1 MKKISVIFF
10 LVLAFAGMATAQ
22 QEAVSLQD
30 YHQTRLSIQKNGM
43 LTLAGWAAGNM
54 IISGWAMQS
63 AQGSNYRFH
72 QMNVF
77 WNVVNMGIAAGG
89 YFGLPES
96 SEIPPLTKTVT
107 EYQNF
112 NKILLLNA
120 GLDVAYI
127 MTGLYMKERAK
138 NVEKRKAILKGYG
151 NSIILQGGFL
161 FLFDV
166 ALYYF
171 SQNRLNEIFQ
181 SDNWRLIATPG
192 GLGFSL
198 SF

>member
-1 MKKISVIFF
+1 MKKIFVLFF
-10 LVLAFAGMATAQ
+10 LVLILAGMAAAQ
-22 QEAVSLQD
+22 QEAASLQD

-54 IISGWAMQS
+54 ILSGWAMQS

-96 SEIPPLTKTVT
+96 SEIVPLTQTVT
-107 EYQNF
+107 EYQSF

-138 NVEKRKAILKGYG
+138 NEDKRKAMLKGFG
-151 NSIILQGGFL
+151 NSIMLQGGFL

-166 ALYYF
+166 ALYF
-171 SQNRLNEIFQ
+171 INQGELNGILNSEQ
-181 SDNWRLIATPG
+181 WQLIASPS
-192 GLGFSL
+192 GLGLTISL
-198 SF
+198 

>member
-1 MKKISVIFF
+1 MKKISVLFF

-77 WNVVNMGIAAGG
+77 WNVVNIGIAAGG

-96 SEIPPLTKTVT
+96 SEIPPLTQTVT
-107 EYQNF
+107 EYQDF

-138 NVEKRKAILKGYG
+138 NVEKRKAMLKGYG
-151 NSIILQGGFL
+151 NSIMLQGGFL

-166 ALYYF
+166 ALYF
-171 SQNRLNEIFQ
+171 INQGELNGILSSEQ
-181 SDNWRLIATPG
+181 WQLMASPA
-192 GLGFSL
+192 GLGLTISL
-198 SF
+198 